1 MSLLAVGTI
10 AFDAIETPF
19 DKIDKIIG
27 GSANYIAWSASHLCK
42 EIFISAVVGEDYP
55 QEEIELLKNRGVNF
69 EGLQVKQGEKSF
81 FWSGKYH
88 MNYNDRDTLITD
100 LNVLANF
107 EPVLPAAARNSEYIL
122 LGNLTPKVQLEV
134 LNQLE
139 VEPRLVAMDTMN
151 YWIENEEYRADL
163 NQVLQRIDVLIINEE
178 EVRML
183 AQNYSIVKS
192 AKLILETM
200 GPKFVVVKKGENGA
214 LLFHENKIF
223 FAPALPLEEVFDP
236 TGAGDAFAG
245 GFMGYV
251 AKTKDRSFENLK
263 RAVIHGSAMASFCVE
278 KFGPN
283 RLKSIHP
290 EDIEQR
296 LEDFIDLVQVD
307 IEMRDE

>member
-1 MSLLAVGTI
+1 MSLLTVGTI

-27 GSANYIAWSASHLCK
+27 GSANYIAWSASHLCS
-42 EIFISAVVGEDYP
+42 EIFISAVIGEDYP
-55 QEEIELLKNRGVNF
+55 QHEIELLKKRGVNF
-69 EGLQVKQGEKSF
+69 QGLQVKQGEKSF

-88 MNYNDRDTLITD
+88 MNYNDRDTLQTD
-100 LNVLANF
+100 LNVLADF
-107 EPVLPAAARNSEYIL
+107 EPTLPEEAKKSEYIL
-122 LGNLTPKVQLEV
+122 LGNLTPQVQLDV

-139 VEPRLVAMDTMN
+139 VEPRLIAMDTMN
-151 YWIENEEYRADL
+151 YWIQNEKYSSDL
-163 NQVLQRIDVLIINEE
+163 KKVLQRVDVLIINEE

-192 AKLILETM
+192 AKIILETM

-214 LLFHENKIF
+214 LLFHENRIF

-245 GFMGYV
+245 GFMGYIC
-251 AKTKDRSFENLK
+251 KTKDRSFENLK

-278 KFGPN
+278 EFGPN
-283 RLKSIHP
+283 RLKKLEPPHIAN
-290 EDIEQR
+290 R

-307 IEMRDE
+307 IEMRD